1 MRVSED
7 ILTVKPAF
15 LISTRSNVQF
25 GVIYRLLIPLAIA
38 LTEQSLHCEFV
49 EINHLI
55 VQESGVF
62 GLWEFSL
69 GAHVTIRPRN
79 NVFESENLSMITCCT
94 QCNDSESLVLW
105 IKFERCVKVSLR
117 IESTLLY
124 KIVSTLVNSVGSSC
138 LYLSAAS
145 LLLKMSPNIS
155 AEYKKSYM

>member
-55 VQESGVF
+55 V
-62 GLWEFSL
+62 
-69 GAHVTIRPRN
+69 
-79 NVFESENLSMITCCT
+79 
-94 QCNDSESLVLW
+94 
-105 IKFERCVKVSLR
+105 
-117 IESTLLY
+117 
-124 KIVSTLVNSVGSSC
+124 
-138 LYLSAAS
+138 
-145 LLLKMSPNIS
+145 
-155 AEYKKSYM
+155 